1 MITPFFYRNYA
12 ALPYLRLSMQIPD
25 GYLPLHEPE
34 LLTEKERILPGSELA
49 WQSHWFAGHFGR
61 EFITARGEPVRII
74 QFGWW
79 NHGAG
84 PDFRDCVI
92 EINGATRCGSIEL
105 DLDLR
110 DWEAHGH
117 ASNPAY
123 DSVVL
128 HLCLHDSGI
137 GEWFTRTSSHREIP
151 TVLLDVTGISPL
163 PVPVPTAHPGRCL
176 ASLRSLP
183 ETAWIRLLKEAALHR
198 LERKARHWHQ
208 VASVHGEDQAWWQGF
223 ATALGYSRNQLAMTV
238 LSQRLPLRWLQKRS
252 HEAEALLFGAAG
264 FLDGRGAGP
273 ENHESRHYA
282 RSLWET
288 WWRYRAAFSPGDPH
302 APITWNL
309 TGTRPANHP
318 QRRVAALAAL
328 ASAWRKIR
336 PLLNPAAFSPKRFK
350 EVLTSLKHPFWS
362 HHYTLTSASAGKPI
376 AILGGG
382 RASEIMANL
391 CYPVLIRAQPDLWN
405 DYARL
410 PATAPS
416 EALRRATIR
425 LLGSETLAQGRIT
438 RLWHQQAILQ
448 IYDDFCRRDTTD
460 CTACPFPEQ
469 SATFAD
475 APAPPAASD

>member
-1 MITPFFYRNYA
+1 MASPLFYRDFA
-12 ALPYLRLSMQIPD
+12 DSPYLRLIMQIPASPSR
-25 GYLPLHEPE
+25 LQEPE
-34 LLTEKERILPGSELA
+34 LFSENERILPGSELA
-49 WQSHWFAGHFGR
+49 WQSRWFAGHFGR
-61 EFITARGEPVRII
+61 EFITSRGEPVRII

-92 EINGATRCGSIEL
+92 EINGASRSGSIEL
-105 DLDLR
+105 DLDVR
-110 DWEAHGH
+110 DWETHGH

-123 DSVVL
+123 DGVVL
-128 HLCLHDSGI
+128 HLCLHNSGN

-151 TVLLDVTGISPL
+151 TVQLDATGISPRA
-163 PVPVPTAHPGRCL
+163 VPVPKAHPGRCL

-183 ETAWIRLLKEAALHR
+183 ETAWLHLLREAALFR
-198 LERKARHWHQ
+198 LARKARHWHQ
-208 VASVHGEDQAWWQGF
+208 VASVHGEDQAWWQGM
-223 ATALGYSRNQLAMTV
+223 AAALGYSRNQLAMTV
-238 LSQRLPLRWLQKRS
+238 LSQRLPLRWLLKRPL
-252 HEAEALLFGAAG
+252 ETEALLFGAAG

-282 RSLWET
+282 RRLWET
-288 WWRYRAAFSPGDPH
+288 WWRYRAAFSPGEPH

-318 QRRVAALAAL
+318 QRRVAALATI
-328 ASAWRKIR
+328 ASTWRRIR
-336 PLLNPAAFSPKRFK
+336 PLLNPAAFHPKRFK
-350 EVLTSLKHPFWS
+350 AALTSLTHPFWS
-362 HHYTLTSASAGKPI
+362 HHYTLTASPSHKPI

-425 LLGSETLAQGRIT
+425 LLGSEAAAAGRIT

-448 IYDDFCRRDTTD
+448 IYDDFCRRDTSD
-460 CTACPFPEQ
+460 CAACPFPEQ
-469 SATFAD
+469 T
-475 APAPPAASD
+475 AASADSPPHATTAD

>member
-1 MITPFFYRNYA
+1 MNPTPFCPDQA
-12 ALPYLRLSMQIPD
+12 DSPYIRLITQAGAS
-25 GYLPLHEPE
+25 GFRLHEPE
-34 LLTEKERILPGSELA
+34 RPAGHDRILPGSELA
-49 WQSHWFAGHFGR
+49 WQSRWFAGHFGR
-61 EFITARGEPVRII
+61 EFMTSRGEPVRIV

-92 EINGATRCGSIEL
+92 AINGSTRSGSIEL
-105 DLDLR
+105 DLDVR
-110 DWEAHGH
+110 DWESHGH

-128 HLCLHDSGI
+128 HICLHDSGN
-137 GEWFTRTSSHREIP
+137 GEWFTRTSSHREVP
-151 TVLLDVTGISPL
+151 TVLLDVSGISACA
-163 PVPVPTAHPGRCL
+163 VPVPRAHPGRCL

-183 ETAWIRLLKEAALHR
+183 ETMWNALLRDAALYR

-223 ATALGYSRNQLAMTV
+223 AAALGYSRNQLAMTV
-238 LSQRLPLRWLQKRS
+238 LSQRLPLRWLLKRS
-252 HEAEALLFGAAG
+252 HEAEALLLGAAG

-273 ENHESRHYA
+273 EHAEARHYA
-282 RSLWET
+282 RILWET
-288 WWRYRAAFSPGDPH
+288 WWRYRAALATGEPH

-318 QRRVAALAAL
+318 QRRVAALATL

-336 PLLNPAAFSPKRFK
+336 PLLNPAAFHPKRCK
-350 EVLTSLKHPFWS
+350 AALTSLTHPFWS
-362 HHYTLTSASAGKPI
+362 HHYTLTSPRARKPI
-376 AILGGG
+376 ALLGGG

-391 CYPVLIRAQPDLWN
+391 CYPVLIRAHPELWH
-405 DYARL
+405 DYTRL

-425 LLGSETLAQGRIT
+425 LLGSEAAAAGRIT

-448 IYDDFCRRDTTD
+448 IYEDFCRRDTTD
-460 CTACPFPEQ
+460 CAACPFPEQ
-469 SATFAD
+469 TAATAD
-475 APAPPAASD
+475 PPAGGATD